1 VQISQTVDQA
11 SMVDNAAT
19 VLSSPPK

>member
-1 VQISQTVDQA
+1 MQISQTDQV
-11 SMVDNAAT
+11 SVEDNAAT